1 MNAFRATLTAAA
13 AAAFLSQ
20 SAMAEPIKPLEF
32 FEGRTE
38 STGTIKVVLKKA
50 FKTHSSGIG
59 KIGADG
65 ALLLVQRVEDEGKP
79 SRERR
84 WKIRETS
91 PGKFTGTMSEA
102 TGPIAIEEVDGR
114 YRFRFKMKGGLSVEQ
129 WVIPNPGGKSAKN
142 TMTIKKLGVTVA
154 TGTGTIRKL

>member
-20 SAMAEPIKPLEF
+20 AAMADPIKPLEF

-38 STGTIKVVLKKA
+38 SIGTIKVVLKKA
-50 FKTHSSGIG
+50 FKTHSSGTG

-65 ALLLVQRVEDEGKP
+65 TLLLVQKVEDEGKP
-79 SRERR
+79 PRERR
-84 WKIRETS
+84 WKIRQTA
-91 PGKFTGTMSEA
+91 PGKFSGTMSEA
-102 TGPIAIEEVDGR
+102 TGPVTVEEVDGR

-129 WVIPNPGGKSAKN
+129 WVIPSPGGKTAKN